1 MIKLYP
7 TIIILLTSTLSS
19 QHLAVRHTRS
29 FLLTNNY
36 DTINIF
42 DNMLKTHFIYPYS
55 EPYLLQAIEVKDNRL
70 LINHDP

>member
-1 MIKLYP
+1 MTQLHP
-7 TIIILLTSTLSS
+7 SIIPILTSTLSTNHIS
-19 QHLAVRHTRS
+19 VQPKQS

-42 DNMLKTHFIYPYS
+42 DNMLKKHFIYPYS